1 MPYYNIIHEAPVATG
16 SFYLVECPDCHY
28 EWETERPQEEC
39 PRCADR
45 DPGTL
50 GRKERAN
57 ERER

>member
-1 MPYYNIIHEAPVATG
+1 MPYYNIVIDEPHGHE
-16 SFYLVECPDCHY
+16 SFYYVQCPDCRY

-45 DPGTL
+45 DLGTL

-57 ERER
+57 EREG